1 MKREKIISA
10 GLSAVFLLGTLSGL
24 AGCSKKNDG
33 KTISKDS
40 PWYDVTKIEYE
51 KPDTE
56 ESQYSYFS
64 EPFYNNGS
72 VEVSFSYY
80 TNEGQETY
88 FLKYDENGKI
98 VEQEKVEDM
107 LKDSVPSGAQVT
119 YCDFSTMFK
128 SKDVTYALVEVG
140 YELKNDWDSK
150 MMILNTSTRKCE
162 EIDWLGDESDS
173 VWIGYAAGL
182 DDGSQAFY
190 VNNYE
195 KETENIYIIKEGKVV
210 TNKTFDE
217 FLGAEGVS
225 VNSMLS
231 AGNKLYIYCSL
242 KGDKDSYRFIYDA
255 DSGNVTKDKMSTGMV
270 FSLADD
276 GNEYNVAMSGVYLST
291 DTSEDKEPVI
301 NFDHCNI
308 NRMDCWSSQVVHMTD
323 SECVLLGSTY
333 TAEENLLTSYKFVKA
348 KENPNAGKKVL
359 VVGSTSMLSNSI
371 CDAVVDF
378 NNSSK
383 EYFITVTDKYFNVEE
398 LIQTYN
404 AMDESDYQDDEK
416 MMKKENERVAKMMD
430 TLSID
435 LIAGDAPDIIFDAHK
450 FIQLKEDK
458 YLIDLTDYVNKDL
471 GDVEFFTNVIETN
484 KTNGKLYSMP
494 LTFSVDGILAKKS
507 DVGDKKGFT
516 FEEAKE
522 FIEGPCN
529 GKNPISQYATR
540 TECFQILFG
549 AMADS
554 FYDENGNIN
563 LETDA
568 FYELAKFCK
577 ENIPEKPSYDE
588 ESLGNGVYA
597 QYTEES
603 SPASYVSLYDLK
615 SFWNQAYE
623 RGNKVK
629 ELYGLPSFD
638 GRGPTISIESSIAI
652 SATSD
657 YKDGSWEFVKSL
669 FDVDTQYDISRD
681 NYTNSV
687 MVEAL
692 RKVAKKEVEESKK
705 ESELYAQYDP
715 EYAEMFPPIS
725 SEAIDTYIE
734 TLKSCESGD
743 IADPSIILIV
753 NEDIGAYFADQK
765 SIEEVTSTI
774 QNRAQTVINERK

>member
-51 KPDTE
+51 KPDTDE
-56 ESQYSYFS
+56 AQYSYFS

-128 SKDVTYALVEVG
+128 SKDVTYALVDVG

-162 EIDWLGDESDS
+162 ELDWLGDEMDS

-195 KETENIYIIKEGKVV
+195 KETEKIYIIKDGKVV

-301 NFDHCNI
+301 NF
-308 NRMDCWSSQVVHMTD
+308 
-323 SECVLLGSTY
+323 
-333 TAEENLLTSYKFVKA
+333 
-348 KENPNAGKKVL
+348 
-359 VVGSTSMLSNSI
+359 
-371 CDAVVDF
+371 
-378 NNSSK
+378 
-383 EYFITVTDKYFNVEE
+383 
-398 LIQTYN
+398 
-404 AMDESDYQDDEK
+404 
-416 MMKKENERVAKMMD
+416 
-430 TLSID
+430 
-435 LIAGDAPDIIFDAHK
+435 
-450 FIQLKEDK
+450 
-458 YLIDLTDYVNKDL
+458 
-471 GDVEFFTNVIETN
+471 
-484 KTNGKLYSMP
+484 
-494 LTFSVDGILAKKS
+494 
-507 DVGDKKGFT
+507 
-516 FEEAKE
+516 
-522 FIEGPCN
+522 
-529 GKNPISQYATR
+529 
-540 TECFQILFG
+540 
-549 AMADS
+549 
-554 FYDENGNIN
+554 
-563 LETDA
+563 
-568 FYELAKFCK
+568 
-577 ENIPEKPSYDE
+577 
-588 ESLGNGVYA
+588 
-597 QYTEES
+597 
-603 SPASYVSLYDLK
+603 
-615 SFWNQAYE
+615 
-623 RGNKVK
+623 
-629 ELYGLPSFD
+629 
-638 GRGPTISIESSIAI
+638 
-652 SATSD
+652 
-657 YKDGSWEFVKSL
+657 
-669 FDVDTQYDISRD
+669 
-681 NYTNSV
+681 
-687 MVEAL
+687 
-692 RKVAKKEVEESKK
+692 
-705 ESELYAQYDP
+705 
-715 EYAEMFPPIS
+715 
-725 SEAIDTYIE
+725 
-734 TLKSCESGD
+734 
-743 IADPSIILIV
+743 
-753 NEDIGAYFADQK
+753 
-765 SIEEVTSTI
+765 
-774 QNRAQTVINERK
+774 